1 MADGTPC
8 ESCAFLWKADI
19 YGGSLRKT
27 EEKLGEMAKRE
38 LKVDRAKFE
47 GIVQN
52 LLNTKPLKR
61 EKVKVSKRKPEKLIP
76 PQK

>member
-1 MADGTPC
+1 MPKK
-8 ESCAFLWKADI
+8 S
-19 YGGSLRKT
+19 
-27 EEKLGEMAKRE
+27 

-52 LLNTKPLKR
+52 LLQSKPIKR
-61 EKVKVSKRKPEKLIP
+61 EKVKVTKKKPAQLIP